1 MYNFRHLE
9 VWELAMQV
17 AEQVYVVTTRF
28 PPSERFGLTQQ
39 MRRSAVSI
47 SSNIAEGAARSTAPD
62 FRRFL
67 SIAKGS
73 ASELD
78 SQLELATRL
87 GYLVAPDVA
96 GIRNNIDRVRAM
108 IEGLRRS
115 L

>member
-1 MYNFRHLE
+1 
-9 VWELAMQV
+9 
-17 AEQVYVVTTRF
+17 
-28 PPSERFGLTQQ
+28 

-47 SSNIAEGAARSTAPD
+47 SSNIAEGSARSTAPD

-78 SQLELATRL
+78 SQMELAVRL
-87 GYLVAPDVA
+87 GYLLMNDAE
-96 GIRNNIDRVRAM
+96 GIRSDIDRIRAM
-108 IEGLRRS
+108 IEGLKRS